1 MTTLAARRARGFS
14 LLEILV
20 AFAIMAMSLGL
31 LYQAVGGSAR
41 NTADIAGH
49 ERAAMLA
56 ESLLAA
62 YESVPP
68 DGVRDAGNA
77 AGLAWQVIS
86 APHATEH
93 DGNPRA
99 ARLHALRI
107 TIQWQDGERQRALE
121 LDTLRPQRKLPE
133 EVRG

>member
-20 AFAIMAMSLGL
+20 AFAIMAMSLGV

-121 LDTLRPQRKLPE
+121 
-133 EVRG
+133 RGDRLARLA

>member
-20 AFAIMAMSLGL
+20 AFAIMAMSLGV

-62 YESVPP
+62 RS
-68 DGVRDAGNA
+68 
-77 AGLAWQVIS
+77 
-86 APHATEH
+86 
-93 DGNPRA
+93 
-99 ARLHALRI
+99 
-107 TIQWQDGERQRALE
+107 
-121 LDTLRPQRKLPE
+121 
-133 EVRG
+133 